1 MNTGSCAREF
11 GGEGGGGSRLI
22 FLVLPYICLHIFYIY
37 RYDEDGMDEFE
48 KKIIIVIKRIC
59 WEEGLNKNQMI
70 RSERYLEGALDKRTI
85 FL

>member
-11 GGEGGGGSRLI
+11 GGEGGGVVGLFSWLYHTYVYTY
-22 FLVLPYICLHIFYIY
+22 FTYIDMM
-37 RYDEDGMDEFE
+37 RMGWTNS